1 MSEIHST
8 GLEGLLAPI
17 TQADFFAQY
26 YEQKPLRLCG
36 VGDANRF
43 SHLLSLARIDEL
55 LASHTLHQGELD
67 MARANPPLR
76 SDDFTSDQGIID
88 RGAVARHFQE
98 GATIILPQLH
108 LRERIL
114 GEFVR
119 GLEQVFSA
127 HVQTNIYLTPANA
140 QGFKT
145 HYDGHDVFI
154 LQLEGVKRWRLYDSP
169 IPTPY
174 RGEKFVPGQFEP
186 GEPSDDFIL
195 QPGDVLYI
203 PRGLMHDAISLDGEA
218 SLHITTGILVKTWAD
233 FMLEAVS
240 SAALNVPA
248 LRRSLPP
255 GFAREDFD
263 RAEMSQAA
271 SAAFD
276 GLKAHLDVEAVTDS
290 FIDLFLRTRQAD
302 TQGAL
307 VASHAPI
314 TDEMRFEKRPLVQV
328 RLADGGDHWVLVAP
342 GGDIRFDREA
352 EAGLDLMLTGTPFSL
367 EAFKALSPE
376 RAKNSLKRLLAYG
389 IIQTRSA

>member
-1 MSEIHST
+1 MNHTFPT
-8 GLEGLLAPI
+8 GLDNLLAPI
-17 TQADFFAQY
+17 TPPDFFAQY

-36 VGDANRF
+36 VGDGERF
-43 SHLLSLARIDEL
+43 GPLLSLARIDDI

-67 MARANPPLR
+67 MARAHPPLR
-76 SDDFTSDQGIID
+76 SEDFTSDQGIID

-119 GLEQVFSA
+119 ALEQDFSA

-154 LQLEGVKRWRLYDSP
+154 LQVEGRKRWRLYDSP

-186 GEPSDDFIL
+186 GEPSDDFVL
-195 QPGDVLYI
+195 EPGDVLYI
-203 PRGLMHDAISLDGEA
+203 PRGLMHDAISLEGEA

-240 SAALNVPA
+240 NAALNVPA

-263 RAEMSQAA
+263 RAQMSQAA

-276 GLKAHLDVEAVTDS
+276 GLKAHMDVEAVTDI

-302 TQGAL
+302 TKGAL
-307 VASHAPI
+307 LASHAPI
-314 TDEMRFEKRPLVQV
+314 TAKMVFQKRPLAQI
-328 RLADGGDHWVLVAP
+328 RLADGGDHWILVAP

-352 EAGLDLMLTGTPFSL
+352 EAGLDLMLSGARFSL
-367 EAFKALSPE
+367 DAFEALSPE
-376 RAKNSLKRLLAYG
+376 RAKNSLKRLMAYG
-389 IIQTRSA
+389 VIETLSP